1 MQPYRVRLL
10 PYRQQRSSRHTAT
23 YSCFIFIDYTLTIL
37 WKNAPRLGLALLGL
51 GAALPALAQPG
62 TYPRN
67 GVYDQRP
74 GLYAFTHATI
84 QTDYQTQLKDATLV
98 IREGKIVAVG
108 PSATVK
114 IPTGAVV
121 QDLSGKYLYPGLVDI
136 FTSYGV
142 PEAKAPER
150 TGRRGGPQFDSQKAG
165 AFDWNQAIHPEV
177 NAAELFRVNA
187 EQAKAYRA
195 LGFGAVLTQQPDGL
209 MRGTAALVSLN
220 SDRKENEV
228 LLLGRAAS
236 GLSFDKGTSTQDY
249 PSSLMGSIA
258 LLRQTYLDAQ
268 WNQRNPRREQNLS
281 LLALTQQKPLPAL
294 FEVRDKNSAL
304 RADRVG
310 DEAGVQYIIKG
321 RGDEYQRL
329 PELKTTG
336 ATFVVPVNFPE
347 AYQVEDVYDAQRI
360 ALEDMQHWEQAPAN
374 AARLRQA
381 GVAFCLTAADLK
393 DKTKFW
399 PNLRKAARYGLS
411 EQDILQALTATPARL
426 LRAENAVGSLRPGLE
441 ANFLVCS
448 RPLLAED
455 NVLLD
460 NWVQGERYQLSTLP
474 TDYRGVYALQ
484 LVTADK
490 ILKNEYKISADMRML
505 IQGGKPE
512 TPELRV
518 VSAISG
524 MPADTARGTIMVS
537 TELVTI
543 VFNPEDKIKKKPA
556 KPNNDSRPPTNQG
569 ATRLSGYY
577 DAETKT
583 FRGDGLLAQGLNE
596 PGIPVTWSARRL
608 DEASRQA
615 RLDTAKAPKPLV
627 LGPVTYPMGAYGLG
641 TAPAQ
646 EAVMIKNATVWTS
659 EKAGKLEG
667 TDVLLSGGKIQ
678 KIGKNLSAPAGARTI
693 DGTGK
698 HLTPGIID
706 EHSHLAIAEGV
717 NEGTQAVTSEVRI
730 GDVIDPEDVGVYR
743 DLAGGVVAAQLLHG
757 SANPIG
763 GQSALIKMRWGATG
777 QEMKIADAPGFIKFA
792 LGENVKQSNWG
803 ELNISRFPQTRM
815 GTEQVF
821 VDAFTRAKQYEQEW
835 AAYNKLSKSAQAKAE
850 APRRDLELDA
860 LVEILHD
867 TRHITCHSYVQ
878 SEINMLMGVS
888 DRMGFKVNT
897 FTHILEGYKVA
908 DKMKAHGINAS
919 TFSDW
924 WAYKNEVRDAIPYN
938 AAIMH
943 RVGLNVAI
951 NSDDAEMSRRLNQ
964 EAAKS
969 VKYGGVPETE
979 ALEFV
984 TINPARMLHLD
995 SHMGSIAVGKDADVV
1010 LWNDNPLSIYAK
1022 AENTFVDGREYFSL
1036 KRDTELRQ
1044 QRDRER
1050 QRLVQ
1055 AMLAARKAGAPSQA
1069 PKEKATTHW
1078 SCDTLGQEGEA
1089 SK

>member
-1 MQPYRVRLL
+1 
-10 PYRQQRSSRHTAT
+10 
-23 YSCFIFIDYTLTIL
+23 
-37 WKNAPRLGLALLGL
+37 
-51 GAALPALAQPG
+51 
-62 TYPRN
+62 
-67 GVYDQRP
+67 

-108 PSATVK
+108 PTATIK
-114 IPTGAVV
+114 IPAGAVV
-121 QDLSGKYLYPGLVDI
+121 QDLSGQYVYPGLVDM

-150 TGRRGGPQFDSQKAG
+150 QGRRGSGPQFDSQKPG

-177 NAAELFRVNA
+177 NAAELFKINA

-195 LGFGAVLTQQPDGL
+195 LGFGAVLTQQPDGV

-228 LLLGRAAS
+228 LLLDRAAS

-281 LLALTQQKPLPAL
+281 LLALTQQKSLPAL

-310 DEAGVQYIIKG
+310 DETGVQYIIKG
-321 RGDEYQRL
+321 HGDEYQRL

-374 AARLRQA
+374 AARLKQA

-426 LRAENAVGSLRPGLE
+426 LRAEGEVGSLKPGLQ

-448 RPLLAED
+448 RPLLADD

-474 TDYRGVYALQ
+474 ADYRGVYALQ
-484 LVTADK
+484 LTTADK
-490 ILKNEYKISADMRML
+490 ILKNEARIGADMRLL

-518 VSAISG
+518 V
-524 MPADTARGTIMVS
+524 PAAGDTVRGTIMVS
-537 TELVTI
+537 TELATL
-543 VFNPEDKIKKKPA
+543 VFNLADKVKNKTA
-556 KPNNDSRPPTNQG
+556 KSNNDSRPPADAG
-569 ATRLSGYY
+569 AIRLSGYY
-577 DAETKT
+577 APETKT
-583 FRGDGLLAQGLNE
+583 FRGDGQLADGT
-596 PGIPVTWSARRL
+596 PVTWSARRL
-608 DEASRQA
+608 EEASRQA
-615 RLDTAKAPKPLV
+615 RRDTAKTPKPLV
-627 LGPVTYPMGAYGLG
+627 LSAVTYPMGAYGLS
-641 TAPAQ
+641 APPAQ
-646 EAVMIKNATVWTS
+646 EVVLIKNATVWTS
-659 EKAGKLEG
+659 EKAGKLEN

-678 KIGKNLSAPAGARTI
+678 KIGRNLAAPTGARTL

-730 GDVIDPEDVGVYR
+730 GDVIDPE
-743 DLAGGVVAAQLLHG
+743 
-757 SANPIG
+757 
-763 GQSALIKMRWGATG
+763 
-777 QEMKIADAPGFIKFA
+777 
-792 LGENVKQSNWG
+792 
-803 ELNISRFPQTRM
+803 
-815 GTEQVF
+815 
-821 VDAFTRAKQYEQEW
+821 
-835 AAYNKLSKSAQAKAE
+835 
-850 APRRDLELDA
+850 
-860 LVEILHD
+860 
-867 TRHITCHSYVQ
+867 
-878 SEINMLMGVS
+878 
-888 DRMGFKVNT
+888 
-897 FTHILEGYKVA
+897 
-908 DKMKAHGINAS
+908 
-919 TFSDW
+919 
-924 WAYKNEVRDAIPYN
+924 
-938 AAIMH
+938 
-943 RVGLNVAI
+943 
-951 NSDDAEMSRRLNQ
+951 
-964 EAAKS
+964 
-969 VKYGGVPETE
+969 
-979 ALEFV
+979 
-984 TINPARMLHLD
+984 
-995 SHMGSIAVGKDADVV
+995 
-1010 LWNDNPLSIYAK
+1010 
-1022 AENTFVDGREYFSL
+1022 
-1036 KRDTELRQ
+1036 
-1044 QRDRER
+1044 
-1050 QRLVQ
+1050 
-1055 AMLAARKAGAPSQA
+1055 
-1069 PKEKATTHW
+1069 
-1078 SCDTLGQEGEA
+1078 
-1089 SK
+1089 

>member
-1 MQPYRVRLL
+1 MTPFLK
-10 PYRQQRSSRHTAT
+10 T
-23 YSCFIFIDYTLTIL
+23 
-37 WKNAPRLGLALLGL
+37 APRLGLALLGL

-84 QTDYQTQLKDATLV
+84 QTDYQTRLTDATLV
-98 IREGKIVAVG
+98 IQEGRIVAVG
-108 PSATVK
+108 PTATVK
-114 IPTGAVV
+114 IPAGAVV
-121 QDLSGKYLYPGLVDI
+121 QDLAGKYVYPGLVDI

-142 PEAKAPER
+142 PEVKEPER
-150 TGRRGGPQFDSQKAG
+150 RGRRGTGPQFDSQKPG

-177 NAAELFRVNA
+177 NAAELFKINL

-228 LLLGRAAS
+228 LLLDRAAN

-258 LLRQTYLDAQ
+258 LLRQSYLDAQ

-281 LLALTQQKPLPAL
+281 LLALTQQKSLPAI

-310 DEAGVQYIIKG
+310 DEAGVQYILKG

-336 ATFVVPVNFPE
+336 ATFVVTVNFPE
-347 AYQVEDVYDAQRI
+347 AYQVEDVYDARRI

-374 AARLRQA
+374 AARLKQA
-381 GVAFCLTAADLK
+381 GLPFCLTAADLK

-399 PNLRKAARYGLS
+399 PNLRKAARYGLT
-411 EQDILQALTATPARL
+411 EADIVQALTATPARL
-426 LRAENAVGSLRPGLE
+426 LRAEGEVGSLRPGLQ

-474 TDYRGVYALQ
+474 TDYRGVYAFSLGQ
-484 LVTADK
+484 QPEQRL
-490 ILKNEYKISADMRML
+490 L

-512 TPELRV
+512 MPELRV
-518 VSAISG
+518 V
-524 MPADTARGTIMVS
+524 PAAGDTVRGTILVS
-537 TELVTI
+537 TELATLVY
-543 VFNPEDKIKKKPA
+543 NLADKTKNKPA
-556 KPNNDSRPPTNQG
+556 KPSNDSKQPTNAG
-569 ATRLSGYY
+569 SIRLSGYY
-577 DAETKT
+577 AAETKS
-583 FRGDGLLAQGLNE
+583 FRGDGQLADGT
-596 PGIPVTWSARRL
+596 PITWSARRL

-615 RLDTAKAPKPLV
+615 RRDTAKAPAPLV
-627 LGPVTYPMGAYGLG
+627 LAPVTYPLGAYGLS
-641 TAPAQ
+641 APPAQ
-646 EAVMIKNATVWTS
+646 QVVLIKNATVWTS
-659 EKAGKLEG
+659 EKAGKLEA

-678 KIGKNLSAPAGARTI
+678 KIGKSLAAPAGARTI

-730 GDVIDPEDVGVYR
+730 GDVIDPEDVGIYR

-763 GQSALIKMRWGATG
+763 GQSALVKMRWGATG
-777 QEMKIADAPGFIKFA
+777 QEMKIANAPGFIKFA

-821 VDAFTRAKQYEQEW
+821 VDAFTRAKQYEKDMQ
-835 AAYNKLSKSAQAKAE
+835 AYSKLSKSQQAKAE
-850 APRRDLELDA
+850 APRRDLELEA

-878 SEINMLMGVS
+878 SEINMLMGVA
-888 DRMGFKVNT
+888 DRMSFKVNT

-908 DKMKAHGINAS
+908 DKMKAHGVNAS

-924 WAYKNEVRDAIPYN
+924 WAYKNEVRDAIPFN

-995 SHMGSIAVGKDADVV
+995 DHMGSIREGKDADVV

-1022 AENTFVDGREYFSL
+1022 AEYTFVDGREYFSL
-1036 KRDTELRQ
+1036 TKDQQLRQ
-1044 QRDRER
+1044 QRDQER

-1055 AMLAARKAGAPSQA
+1055 AMLAARKAGAPAQA
-1069 PKEKATTHW
+1069 PRERTPTHW
-1078 SCDTLGQEGEA
+1078 TCDTLGQEGEA
-1089 SK
+1089 TE

>member
-1 MQPYRVRLL
+1 LDRAPLVFFQGILGFN
-10 PYRQQRSSRHTAT
+10 A
-23 YSCFIFIDYTLTIL
+23 IDYTLTTHRKSSL
-37 WKNAPRLGLALLGL
+37 RRRALLLALLGL
-51 GAALPALAQPG
+51 GAALPSWAQPG

-84 QTDYQTQLKDATLV
+84 QVDYQTKISDATLL
-98 IREGKIVAVG
+98 IREGKVVGVG
-108 PSATVK
+108 PSATLK
-114 IPTGAVV
+114 IPAGAVV
-121 QDLSGKYLYPGLVDI
+121 QDLAGKYIYPGLVDI

-142 PEAKAPER
+142 PEVKTPER
-150 TGRRGGPQFDSQKAG
+150 RGRRDAGPQFDSQKAG
-165 AFDWNQAIHPEV
+165 AYDWNQAIHPEV
-177 NAAELFRVNA
+177 NAAELFKTNV
-187 EQAKAYRA
+187 EQAKAYRQ
-195 LGFGAVLTQQPDGL
+195 LGFGAVLTQQPDGI

-220 SDRKENEV
+220 SERKENEV
-228 LLLGRAAS
+228 ILLDKAAAA
-236 GLSFDKGTSTQDY
+236 LSFEKGTSPQDY

-258 LLRQTYLDAQ
+258 LLRQSYLDAQ
-268 WNQRNPRREQNLS
+268 WNAANPRREQNLS
-281 LLALTQQKPLPAL
+281 LQALTQQKSLPAL
-294 FEVRDKNSAL
+294 FEVRDKQSAL

-310 DEAGVQYIIKG
+310 DETGVQYIIKS
-321 RGDEYQRL
+321 RGDDYQRL
-329 PELKTTG
+329 PELKATG
-336 ATFVVPVNFPE
+336 ATFVVPVNFPD
-347 AYQVEDVYDAQRI
+347 AYQVEDIYDAQRI

-374 AARLRQA
+374 AARLAQA
-381 GVAFCLTAADLK
+381 GIPFCLTAADLK

-399 PNLRKAARYGLS
+399 PNLRKAARYGLT
-411 EQDILQALTATPARL
+411 EQQILRALTDTPARL
-426 LRAENAVGSLRPGLE
+426 LRAQNQVGSLRAGLE

-474 TDYRGVYALQ
+474 ADYRGVYT
-484 LVTADK
+484 LVMSSSAGGTAVVGTT
-490 ILKNEYKISADMRML
+490 LPLL
-505 IQGGKPE
+505 IQGSKPE

-518 VSAISG
+518 VTAAGDTVRGNISVTTELATLLFN
-524 MPADTARGTIMVS
+524 PADKVKGR
-537 TELVTI
+537 
-543 VFNPEDKIKKKPA
+543 A
-556 KPNNDSRPPTNQG
+556 KPGVLPGTTPTPPKQPVSYAAQVSAPGG
-569 ATRLSGYY
+569 AIRLSGYY
-577 DAETKT
+577 AAEAKT
-583 FRGDGLLAQGLNE
+583 FRGDGLLADGS
-596 PGIPVTWSARRL
+596 PITWTAKRL

-627 LGPVTYPMGAYGLG
+627 LGGVTYPMGAYGLKA
-641 TAPAQ
+641 AP
-646 EAVMIKNATVWTS
+646 VLDVVLIKNATVWTS
-659 EKAGKLEG
+659 EKVGKLEA

-678 KIGKNLSAPAGARTI
+678 KIGKNLAAPAGARTI

-706 EHSHLAIAEGV
+706 EHSHLAISEGV

-730 GDVIDPEDVGVYR
+730 GDVVDPEDVNIYR

-763 GQSALIKMRWGATG
+763 GQSALVKMRWGATG
-777 QEMKIADAPGFIKFA
+777 QEMKIANAPGFIKFA

-803 ELNISRFPQTRM
+803 ELNVLRFPQTRM
-815 GTEQVF
+815 GVEQVF
-821 VDAFTRAKQYEQEW
+821 VDAFTRAKQYEKEW
-835 AAYNKLSKSAQAKAE
+835 QTYNKLSKKEQAKAE

-860 LVEILHD
+860 LVEILYD

-878 SEINMLMGVS
+878 SEINMLLNVS

-897 FTHILEGYKVA
+897 LTHILEGYKVA
-908 DKMKAHGINAS
+908 DKIKAHGTNVS

-943 RVGLNVAI
+943 HVGLNVAI

-969 VKYGGVPETE
+969 VKYGGLSETE
-979 ALEFV
+979 ALALV

-995 SHMGSIAVGKDADVV
+995 DHMGSLKEGKDADVV
-1010 LWNDNPLSIYAK
+1010 LWTDNPLSAYAK
-1022 AENTFVDGREYFSL
+1022 AEYTFVDGREYFSL
-1036 KRDTELRQ
+1036 RHDQQLRQ
-1044 QRDRER
+1044 QIQQER

-1055 AMLAARKAGAPSQA
+1055 AMLAVRKTGV
-1069 PKEKATTHW
+1069 ATQPPTTKTVGLWH
-1078 SCDTLGQEGEA
+1078 CDTLGELAE
-1089 SK
+1089 

>member
-1 MQPYRVRLL
+1 LL
-10 PYRQQRSSRHTAT
+10 
-23 YSCFIFIDYTLTIL
+23 FIGSTLTSKL
-37 WKNAPRLGLALLGL
+37 SFSLRAGLALLGL
-51 GAALPALAQPG
+51 GLGVAGPALAQPG

-84 QTDYQTQLKDATLV
+84 QADYQTRLTDATLV
-98 IREGKIVAVG
+98 IREGKIEAVG
-108 PSATVK
+108 PTASVK
-114 IPTGAVV
+114 IPAGAVV
-121 QDLSGKYLYPGLVDI
+121 RDLRGQYIYPGLVDI

-142 PEAKAPER
+142 PETKAPER
-150 TGRRGGPQFDSQKAG
+150 RGRRGAGPQFESQKAG
-165 AFDWNQAIHPEV
+165 AYDWNQAIHPET
-177 NAAELFRVNA
+177 NAAELFKINA
-187 EQAKAYRA
+187 DQAKAYRQ
-195 LGFGAVLTQQPDGL
+195 LGFGAVLTQQPDGI

-220 SDRKENEV
+220 TDLKENEV
-228 LLLGRAAS
+228 LLLDRAAS

-258 LLRQTYLDAQ
+258 LLRQSYLDAQ

-281 LLALTQQKPLPAL
+281 LAALSQQKRLPAL
-294 FEVRDKNSAL
+294 FEVRDKLSAL

-321 RGDEYQRL
+321 QGDEYQRL
-329 PELKTTG
+329 PELKATG

-347 AYQVEDVYDAQRI
+347 AYQVDDVYDAQRI
-360 ALEDMQHWEQAPAN
+360 ALEDLQHWEQAPAN
-374 AARLRQA
+374 AARLAQA
-381 GVAFCLTAADLK
+381 GLPFCFTVADLK

-399 PNLRKAARYGLS
+399 PNVRKAARYGLT
-411 EQDILQALTATPARL
+411 EQQIVQALTATPARL
-426 LRAENAVGSLRPGLE
+426 LHAENEVGSLRAGLV

-474 TDYRGVYALQ
+474 ADYRGVYAFTLGQ
-484 LVTADK
+484 QPEQRL
-490 ILKNEYKISADMRML
+490 L

-518 VSAISG
+518 ITAPG
-524 MPADTARGTIMVS
+524 DTVRGSIAVS
-537 TELVTI
+537 TELATL
-543 VFNPEDKIKKKPA
+543 VFNPADKIKGKAAGPKA
-556 KPNNDSRPPTNQG
+556 NNNSTPPTNAG

-577 DAETKT
+577 AAETKT
-583 FRGDGLLAQGLNE
+583 FRGDGQLPDGT
-596 PGIPVTWSARRL
+596 PVTWSARRL

-615 RLDTAKAPKPLV
+615 RRDSAKALPPLV
-627 LGPVTYPMGAYGLG
+627 LGKVSYPLGAYGLG
-641 TAPAQ
+641 GTPAQ
-646 EAVMIKNATVWTS
+646 QPVLIKNATVWTS
-659 EKAGKLEG
+659 EKAGKLEH

-678 KIGKNLSAPAGARTI
+678 KIGKNLAAPAGARTL

-730 GDVIDPEDVGVYR
+730 GDVIDPEDVGIYR

-763 GQSALIKMRWGATG
+763 GQSALVKMRWGATG

-803 ELNISRFPQTRM
+803 ELNVLRFPQTRM

-821 VDAFTRAKQYEQEW
+821 VDAFTRAKQYEKEW
-835 AAYNKLSKSAQAKAE
+835 LTYNKLSKSKQAKTE
-850 APRRDLELDA
+850 QPRRDLELDA

-878 SEINMLMGVS
+878 SEINMLMNTA

-908 DKMKAHGINAS
+908 DKMKARGINAS

-924 WAYKNEVRDAIPYN
+924 WAYKNEVRDAIPFN

-969 VKYGGVPETE
+969 VEYGGIPETE

-995 SHMGSIAVGKDADVV
+995 AHMGSIKEGKDADVV

-1036 KRDTELRQ
+1036 KRDAELRQ
-1044 QRDRER
+1044 QRDQER

-1055 AMLAARKAGAPSQA
+1055 AMLAARKTGAPTQA
-1069 PKEKATTHW
+1069 AREKPVGHW
-1078 SCDTLGQEGEA
+1078 TCDTIGQVAEA
-1089 SK
+1089 QK